1 MKIEISTGELL
12 DKLSI
17 LSIKNNKIKNK
28 DKIKNITK
36 EYNILLRSMEET
48 GIYLTSKE
56 FSKLKKINLKLWDT
70 EDRIR
75 AKEAKKEFD
84 DEFIQLARSVYFT
97 NDERAKI
104 KKEINL
110 KYGSGIIEEKEYIE
124 YQ

>member
-28 DKIKNITK
+28 DKLKNITK

-56 FSKLKKINLKLWDT
+56 FSKLKKINLKLWDI

-104 KKEINL
+104 KKGINL